1 MKKKGI
7 FLISCLLIILIFVFT
22 PTFVKGEEESSSTSD
37 SDYIAIGTSAHEILR
52 KEWTYDMHWY
62 TWGYYGSSS
71 AIADLGHDVNNHGTD
86 PDSDLEIVTGSD
98 EMWGPPGSN
107 GVWRTFDSNGNLEWQ
122 TGTQTDE
129 ARSSPVIIDMDGD
142 GDLEIG
148 GGTTSGW
155 YVEIMDHQGN
165 FVWTFPKLP
174 GFYVGGPFVWP
185 SSPAVADLDSCVDGL
200 ELVIGNR
207 YHGNVWAFDGDNSDG
222 IDEGIT
228 IGASDFP
235 GWPYGLGTEGIDWDV
250 LWKFPATGNLG
261 LAPESFASP
270 AIGDVDN
277 DGELEV
283 VIGAPNTNV
292 YVLDGATGSQECMF
306 TTGGAV
312 YASGALADLDGD
324 GYLEII
330 IGSTDHIIY
339 CFQWDGG
346 VGSTEWMYATDGAV
360 YSSAAIGD
368 INNDGGYEIV
378 VGSNDGNVYA
388 FNISGGLEWSY
399 STGGAVYSSPAL
411 AERCNIDPYDKDWP
425 MFRHNPA
432 RTGLYGVA
440 PSTSLDI
447 YIGSD
452 DGFLHLI
459 EGDDGTEI
467 DRFKVNVGGYPY
479 PQGGI
484 HTSPVVADVDGDENL
499 EIFFYDWGQASIYNG
514 HTYWA
519 LEDAIIRKEMSSTNG
534 GLGSIVHFT
543 LHVGVPSGVTVRVI
557 DTLPNQFTFI
567 PGTFEV
573 NSISAS
579 PTVIGQ
585 QISYTITDP
594 CYHKIEFD
602 IKITEAKW
610 EEWMV
615 YNTAEVEWYKGC
627 EMYHEK
633 EITVPFVIEPFE
645 EFQKSVIGY
654 FTLTQDG
661 QTWVID
667 PIERDESAVDFY
679 DYYSV
684 SAHTGFEEPYHS
696 FVYLYRDTTTP
707 DEVSLFV
714 VHDIDGNVYYP
725 GKGYNSGSPDAESWM
740 NLSGIPSTAYLAQ
753 SDDPGELSYTAGS
766 STAKGRWHWWY
777 NTDGGA
783 ISGLPT
789 SGSWCITI
797 DPLYWKDVD
806 VWAYYREGEDNIDLD
821 MTKPITICYT
831 PPQSLAILVNTEV
844 QFAVEI
850 EVTNPFSYTMENTK
864 ITDRFGAEIEIDA
877 PFPLYITH
885 GTASYY
891 TKGKS
896 EKVFLTWD
904 IGDLLPGETARL
916 IILVSTDLNPAGHQE
931 YTTSDVYELNS
942 GATLKF
948 IDPEQDM
955 QLSAVTDNIDV
966 EVYDVIIF

>member
-7 FLISCLLIILIFVFT
+7 LLISCLLIILIFGFI
-22 PTFVKGEEESSSTSD
+22 PIFVKGEEESSTTSD
-37 SDYIAIGTSAHEILR
+37 SDCIVIGTSAHEILR
-52 KEWTYDMHWY
+52 KEWTYDMHFY

-71 AIADLGHDVNNHGTD
+71 AIADLGPDVNNFGTD

-98 EMWGPPGSN
+98 ETWGPPGSN
-107 GVWRTFDSNGNLEWQ
+107 GVWRTFDSIGNLEWQ
-122 TGTQTDE
+122 RGTETDE
-129 ARSSPVIIDMDGD
+129 ARSSPVIIDIDGD
-142 GDLEIG
+142 CDLEIA

-155 YVEIMDHQGN
+155 YFQVMDHQGN
-165 FVWTFPKLP
+165 FVWTFPKLS
-174 GFYVGGPFVWP
+174 GILIGGNFEWC
-185 SSPAVADLDSCVDGL
+185 SSPAAADLDSSVSGV

-207 YHGNVWAFDGDNSDG
+207 PRGNVWCFDGDNTDG
-222 IDEGIT
+222 INDGYT
-228 IGASDFP
+228 VNPFDFL
-235 GWPYGLGTEGIDWDV
+235 GWPYPLGTEGTDWDV
-250 LWKFPATGNLG
+250 LWIFNTG
-261 LAPESFASP
+261 AQIYASP

-277 DGELEV
+277 DGKLEV
-283 VIGAPNTNV
+283 VMGSTNGNV
-292 YVLDGATGSQECMF
+292 YVLNGSTGALEHMF
-306 TTGGAV
+306 TTGDAI
-312 YASGALADLDGD
+312 YASAALADLDGD

-330 IGSTDHIIY
+330 IGSTDNTVY
-339 CFQWDGG
+339 CFQWDGA
-346 VGSTEWMYATDGAV
+346 VGSTEWMYATGGAV

-388 FNISGGLEWSY
+388 FNILGVLEWSY

-432 RTGLYGVA
+432 RTGLYGGA
-440 PSTSLDI
+440 PPTSLDI

-467 DRFKVNVGGYPY
+467 DRFRVNVGWYPD

-499 EIFFYDWGQASIYNG
+499 EIFFYDWGQGSIYNG

-519 LEDAIIRKEMSSTNG
+519 LEDAIIRKEMSSSSG
-534 GLGSIVHFT
+534 GLGSIVHIT
-543 LHVGVPSGVTVRVI
+543 LHVGVPSGVTVKVL

-573 NSISAS
+573 NDISAS

-585 QISYTITDP
+585 EISYTITDP

-615 YNTAEVEWYKGC
+615 YNLAKVEWYKGC
-627 EMYHEK
+627 DMYHEK
-633 EITVPFVIEPFE
+633 EITKPFVIEPFE
-645 EFQKSVIGY
+645 ELQKSVIGY

-667 PIERDESAVDFY
+667 PIERDKSAAEFY

-684 SAHTGFEEPYHS
+684 SAHTGLEEPYHS
-696 FVYLYRDTTTP
+696 FIYLYRDTTTP
-707 DEVSLFV
+707 DEVSLFI

-725 GKGYNSGSPDAESWM
+725 GEGYNSGSPDAQCWM
-740 NLSGIPSTAYLAQ
+740 DLSGIPSIAYLAQ
-753 SDDPGELSYTAGS
+753 SDDPGELSYTTGT
-766 STAKGRWHWWY
+766 STAEGRWHWWY

-783 ISGLPT
+783 IGGLPT
-789 SGSWCITI
+789 SYSWCITI
-797 DPLYWKDVD
+797 DPILWVDVD
-806 VWAYYREGEDNIDLD
+806 IWAYYCEGDDNIDLD
-821 MTKPITICYT
+821 MNQPITICYT
-831 PPQSLAILVNTEV
+831 PPQSLAFLTNTEV
-844 QFAVEI
+844 QFAIEV
-850 EVTNPFSYTMENTK
+850 EVTNPFGYTMEDTK
-864 ITDRFGAEIEIDA
+864 ITDRFGAEIELDLPI
-877 PFPLYITH
+877 PFYITH
-885 GTASYY
+885 GTVDHY

-896 EKVFLTWD
+896 AKVFLTWD

-916 IILVSTDLNPAGHQE
+916 ILLVSTDLNPAGHQE

-955 QLSAVTDNIDV
+955 QLSAVTDSIYV
-966 EVYDVIIF
+966 EACDIIIF